1 MDCSSQMCL
10 PAFEERE
17 KGRKEG
23 KREGRNYSSF
33 FWMEGILHRK
43 LLAKVLEGLNK
54 ERRVTKSRQNV

>member
-1 MDCSSQMCL
+1 MGQTGKK
-10 PAFEERE
+10 ERGRK
-17 KGRKEG
+17 KGRQ
-23 KREGRNYSSF
+23 NYSSS